1 MHVMNDVEIGMI
13 SGADAAAT
21 RLPGTNSWGE
31 APPDPYQDLRDCLD
45 ENTKYGGGVFGAIRC
60 FWIYGR

>member
-1 MHVMNDVEIGMI
+1 MHVMNDAEIGMI

-31 APPDPYQDLRDCLD
+31 VPDPYQELRNCMEKVAND
-45 ENTKYGGGVFGAIRC
+45 GGGVFGALRC
-60 FWIYGR
+60 FWLYG

>member
-1 MHVMNDVEIGMI
+1 MQEINDIEINMI

-31 APPDPYQDLRDCLD
+31 NVDPYRPLGDCL
-45 ENTKYGGGVFGAIRC
+45 ENVRENGGGVFGVLRC
-60 FWIYGR
+60 FWIHGR